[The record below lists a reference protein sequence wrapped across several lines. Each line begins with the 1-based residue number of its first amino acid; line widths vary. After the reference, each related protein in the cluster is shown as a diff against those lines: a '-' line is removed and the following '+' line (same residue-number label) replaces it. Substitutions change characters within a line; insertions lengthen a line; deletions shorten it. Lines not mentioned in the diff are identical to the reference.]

1 MRYNRPLSGPQ
12 LTGSFD
18 PSVTV
23 IGHRPEQQTLHN
35 SLKTEVCVFHRDWNK
50 TLFQNPT
57 YNGKLTPSFSFFV
70 FKLQPQNNMHT
81 LFTGIC
87 RFKD

>member
-23 IGHRPEQQTLHN
+23 IGHRPEQQTLQL
-35 SLKTEVCVFHRDWNK
+35 SEDRGLCVPQG
-50 TLFQNPT
+50 LEQNTISKP
-57 YNGKLTPSFSFFV
+57 N
-70 FKLQPQNNMHT
+70 LQWKINP
-81 LFTGIC
+81 II
-87 RFKD
+87 